1 MFTCHIVY
9 RLCLLI
15 QLTLAHF
22 DPPDLTHD
30 FQVLSHGGIKQF
42 FSLVQFGCLLY
53 PPHCVIELSMTV
65 ELGLMCLP
73 LP

>member
-15 QLTLAHF
+15 QLTLARF

-30 FQVLSHGGIKQF
+30 FQVLSYGGIKQF
-42 FSLVQFGCLLY
+42 LSLVQFGCSLY
-53 PPHCVIELSMTV
+53 PPHCVSELSMTV
-65 ELGLMCLP
+65 ELGLMFFP